1 MDNANERYSDKE
13 IEELLQ
19 MLADER
25 NAIEILKSEISNA
38 IYPSAT
44 REMRRTLAE
53 HRETLR
59 SLVWILKR
67 RGGYEPT
74 EAERRGE
81 AIEAKLENIREARY
95 EYGGFLGGF
104 TYVTLIFGEGEAVK
118 KQVFSRRDGELEEPA
133 FASKESLIS
142 ELKGLYLGEWRASY
156 VNHAILDG
164 FQWSLRLTF
173 ADGGEEVFEGS
184 NAYPYNFYD
193 LKRIFGING

>member
-1 MDNANERYSDKE
+1 
-13 IEELLQ
+13 

-118 KQVFSRRDGELEEPA
+118 KQVFSRRDGEREEPA

-164 FQWSLRLTF
+164 FQMEPASHVCGRGGGSFRGLERL
-173 ADGGEEVFEGS
+173 
-184 NAYPYNFYD
+184 P
-193 LKRIFGING
+193 L